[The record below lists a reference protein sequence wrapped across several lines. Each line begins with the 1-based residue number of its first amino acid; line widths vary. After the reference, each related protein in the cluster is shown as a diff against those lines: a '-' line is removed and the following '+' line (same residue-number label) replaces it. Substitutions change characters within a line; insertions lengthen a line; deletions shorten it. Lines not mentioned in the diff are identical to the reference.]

1 MATRSHLHIDIL
13 CLLSQGNR
21 CFWSSSGFH
30 SCCCLLSHRN
40 NSTALPRQRAEQSLP
55 SKKSSS
61 QLITAPREQTCG
73 VWSAGPDVPDVPAVP
88 AVPDGFVMWH
98 WWGRDGI
105 PSWGWAGAEGCSPE
119 LWIHLAE
126 DAAAPRPTLS
136 PKPPWGASRNKK
148 TSSGS
153 GNWDLFC
160 GLSMGSAD
168 SWKCRAW
175 LLC

>member
-1 MATRSHLHIDIL
+1 MQPRRLSRAQKGALIRQGPQNKQGKKKGEKRVWTGVATRSHLHIDIL

-21 CFWSSSGFH
+21 CFWSSNGFH

-88 AVPDGFVMWH
+88 DVPDIPDGFVMWH
-98 WWGRDGI
+98 WWGRDRI
-105 PSWGWAGAEGCSPE
+105 PS
-119 LWIHLAE
+119 
-126 DAAAPRPTLS
+126 
-136 PKPPWGASRNKK
+136 
-148 TSSGS
+148 
-153 GNWDLFC
+153 
-160 GLSMGSAD
+160 
-168 SWKCRAW
+168 
-175 LLC
+175 